1 MMRRVM
7 ILIASLSLLAGG
19 VVAAHAQEIEEEEGW
34 SDLLRLS
41 SLEGEAG
48 EASMVADQY
57 GYLHTFWVETGFD
70 HARSVLQYSRYD
82 GQDWTLPVS
91 VYLSWPDVVIQS
103 VSGAVTEEGRL
114 FLIWTESLAGPVY
127 YMSAAVEEA
136 FSAQNWSDP
145 LRLNLPASQL
155 ALRVDQEETFHV
167 VYLSQQEENPGVFYT
182 FSQNQGKSWSYPL
195 RLDPDIPATAS
206 PSWLG
211 FELDDSGGLH
221 TVWSYADL
229 TVPGTSGRWIRYAG
243 SLDGG
248 RTWSSPV
255 SIDFAQG
262 YEDEMRQPN
271 PSIAVSGDSVVVVWA
286 GDTET
291 RREYRVSRDRG
302 QTWQETQLAFG
313 DLQGQAIGD
322 GMAMDSLG
330 RVHFA
335 GQLRWPQAVYHLVW
349 DGEAW
354 SEPAMVYYIR
364 ADAKEEIAGRIH
376 AHRVRVAVRGGNDLV
391 LTFTTAPSEPQNI
404 LYVMTK
410 RLEDAPAFEPV
421 AAPTL
426 PPTEAPLAVVAP
438 TAAPEATTTQVV
450 PTAVPRLSAGDLPA
464 QTPAPPSLLATLWP
478 GLLAA
483 AVVIVGAG
491 FARALR
497 KRL

>member
-1 MMRRVM
+1 MIRRLI
-7 ILIASLSLLAGG
+7 ILTTCLSLLAGG
-19 VVAAHAQEIEEEEGW
+19 GVAAYAQAMEERGW

-91 VYLSWPDVVIQS
+91 VYLSWPDVVVQS
-103 VSGAVTEEGRL
+103 VSAAVTEEGRL

-127 YMSAAVEEA
+127 YMSAPVEEA
-136 FSAQNWSDP
+136 FSARSWTEP
-145 LRLNLPASQL
+145 LRLDLPASQL
-155 ALRVDQEETFHV
+155 ALQVDAEGTFHV
-167 VYLSQQEENPGVFYT
+167 IYLSQQEENPGVFYT
-182 FSQNQGKSWSYPL
+182 FSQNQGKSWSYPFH
-195 RLDPDIPATAS
+195 LDPDVPATAS

-211 FELDDSGGLH
+211 FELDDVGGLH
-221 TVWSYADL
+221 AVWSYADL

-271 PSIAVSGDSVVVVWA
+271 PSIAISGETVVVVWA

-302 QTWQETQLAFG
+302 QTWEETQLAFG

-322 GMAMDSLG
+322 GMAVDSLG

-335 GQLRWPQAVYHLVW
+335 GQLRWPQAVYHAVW
-349 DGEAW
+349 DGQVW

-364 ADAKEEIAGRIH
+364 ADAKEEIAGRVH
-376 AHRVRVAVRGGNDLV
+376 AHRVRVAVRSGNDLV

-410 RLEDAPAFEPV
+410 RLEDAPAIEPV

-426 PPTEAPLAVVAP
+426 SPTAAPLAVVL
-438 TAAPEATTTQVV
+438 
-450 PTAVPRLSAGDLPA
+450 PTAVPAATATEVVPTTVPRWVADELPA
-464 QTPAPPSLLATLWP
+464 EAAPPPSLLATLWP

-483 AVVIVGAG
+483 ALVIVGAG